1 MKKINVVMSYMV
13 GGALTGMKRIS
24 SAMPQYDWIFT
35 TNPVQSDMC
44 IYMNDHKH
52 YLSAKKLG
60 IKHIVQRKTGI
71 RSLKVQE
78 PSDLSAVICAS
89 ERSYNNS
96 KHPKKTLI
104 YNGVDLGFLKTIK
117 PEPNIDLV
125 IAESR
130 IGKGQAVEKSIQ
142 YALKNKRDLTILGSG
157 EGLAESTYR
166 KLKKKYPQFNWVGR
180 VPADKALSYIKGS
193 NGIIISNPSHGIA
206 NQVIEALAMDKPIIN
221 LGGVEVPPKSEIDIN
236 ITVQK
241 YNSLIKSILYQP

>member
-44 IYMNDHKH
+44 IYMNDHKQ

-60 IKHIVQRKTGI
+60 IKHIIQRKTGI

-78 PSDLSAVICAS
+78 PLDLDAVICAS
-89 ERSYNNS
+89 NASYIKS
-96 KHPKKTLI
+96 KHPKKILI
-104 YNGVDLGFLKTIK
+104 YNGIDLDFLKTIK
-117 PEPNIDLV
+117 PEPNIDLL

-130 IGKGQAVEKSIQ
+130 IGIGQQVEKSIQ
-142 YALKNKRDLTILGSG
+142 YALKNNRHLTILGSG
-157 EGLAESTYR
+157 EGLAENTYE
-166 KLKKKYPQFNWVGR
+166 KLKKKYTQLNWAGR
-180 VPADKALSYIKGS
+180 VSVEKALSYIKGS
-193 NGIIISNPSHGIA
+193 NGIIISNPSHGVA
-206 NQVIEALAMDKPIIN
+206 NQVLEALAMNKPIIN
-221 LGGVEVPPKSEIDIN
+221 LGNVEIPPESEIDIN

-241 YNSLIKSILYQP
+241 YDSLIKSII